1 MTQRMQVLIQN
12 RVIGR
17 VLASQKQLSVP
28 WVIKLLNHFPI
39 LRRIPAYVVG
49 IGFRP
54 ERVHTDESTT
64 TPPAQKN

>member
-1 MTQRMQVLIQN
+1 MMQRVQVGIQN

-17 VLASQKQLSVP
+17 VLASKNQLSVP
-28 WVIKLLNHFPI
+28 WVIKLLTHFPV

-54 ERVHTDESTT
+54 ERVHTDDSAAA
-64 TPPAQKN
+64 PPA

>member
-1 MTQRMQVLIQN
+1 M
-12 RVIGR
+12 GR

-28 WVIKLLNHFPI
+28 WAIKLLTHFPV

-54 ERVHTDESTT
+54 ERVHTADSAAA
-64 TPPAQKN
+64 PPA